1 MEQQV
6 LLTLGRGDWQRGFA
20 DVTVQ
25 LWETQQP
32 PMQFVGSLPP
42 APELAAQY
50 RHWRKLYEALFG
62 AELEGRGRT
71 QHASGE
77 GLGESPVD
85 IGEVLGE
92 LRRSA
97 DFEFEENALTN
108 VSQQQFETL
117 GHTLK
122 VSLNQWLTTAEFGE
136 IERRMRTYLTPQ
148 APVRVMLSAHD
159 ETVLRFPWR
168 LWQLFEDYPDAELSL
183 SLPSYSRSFKQTQ
196 GNAQQRVR
204 ILAVLGNDRGIDVE
218 TDRRLLAQLALADVT
233 LLAQP
238 TLSEVQEYLWSGHWD
253 VLFFAGHSNSR
264 HHRHTQDAGG
274 DLGRG
279 YLQVNETEGLTI
291 EQLKFS
297 LNRAIANGLQLAILN
312 SCDGLG
318 LAWDLAEL
326 RLPQAIVMREPLPD
340 TVAHQFLKN
349 FLAVFSQG
357 RSLYSAVREAREKLH
372 SSTALGTCAAWL
384 PVIVQNPAE
393 TPPTWRSLAGL
404 AALPVSEPISNA
416 QPPSKL
422 LRRKQAV
429 GLPSRWVCL
438 NGLAVALVVFGLRWM
453 GWLQSL
459 ELSAYDAMLKL
470 RPAETPDPRL
480 VVVTVDEDDIQA
492 QASLERRG
500 SLSDETLERT
510 LTALAGYEPR
520 LVAVDLYRDFESIRP
535 GLTGALRQASVLG
548 VCKSRDSSINEIGIA
563 PPPEMAETQV
573 GFTDFVEDSDGVV
586 RRQLLTLTPEPV
598 SPCVS
603 RYSIAALLAIQYL
616 QIEGYDPAFTAE
628 GNLQIGD
635 VVFPRLGPRSGGL
648 QSINHQGN
656 QILLNY
662 RALTEPKEIAAQVPL
677 QKLLLGEV
685 NGESLRD
692 RIVLIGIT
700 ATSGDYW
707 ATPYEAKNRT
717 PGVYLQAQMTSQLLS
732 AVLDGRAV
740 MWVWPPWGDAAGIA
754 ITAIIG
760 SLFARRWRFP
770 MLGLVFLLW
779 AAGLFVIAWVA
790 LAMGGWLP
798 LVPVL

>member
-1 MEQQV
+1 
-6 LLTLGRGDWQRGFA
+6 
-20 DVTVQ
+20 
-25 LWETQQP
+25 
-32 PMQFVGSLPP
+32 
-42 APELAAQY
+42 
-50 RHWRKLYEALFG
+50 
-62 AELEGRGRT
+62 
-71 QHASGE
+71 
-77 GLGESPVD
+77 
-85 IGEVLGE
+85 
-92 LRRSA
+92 
-97 DFEFEENALTN
+97 
-108 VSQQQFETL
+108 
-117 GHTLK
+117 
-122 VSLNQWLTTAEFGE
+122 
-136 IERRMRTYLTPQ
+136 
-148 APVRVMLSAHD
+148 
-159 ETVLRFPWR
+159 
-168 LWQLFEDYPDAELSL
+168 
-183 SLPSYSRSFKQTQ
+183 
-196 GNAQQRVR
+196 
-204 ILAVLGNDRGIDVE
+204 
-218 TDRRLLAQLALADVT
+218 
-233 LLAQP
+233 
-238 TLSEVQEYLWSGHWD
+238 
-253 VLFFAGHSNSR
+253 
-264 HHRHTQDAGG
+264 
-274 DLGRG
+274 
-279 YLQVNETEGLTI
+279 
-291 EQLKFS
+291 
-297 LNRAIANGLQLAILN
+297 
-312 SCDGLG
+312 
-318 LAWDLAEL
+318 
-326 RLPQAIVMREPLPD
+326 
-340 TVAHQFLKN
+340 
-349 FLAVFSQG
+349 
-357 RSLYSAVREAREKLH
+357 
-372 SSTALGTCAAWL
+372 
-384 PVIVQNPAE
+384 
-393 TPPTWRSLAGL
+393 
-404 AALPVSEPISNA
+404 
-416 QPPSKL
+416 
-422 LRRKQAV
+422 
-429 GLPSRWVCL
+429 
-438 NGLAVALVVFGLRWM
+438 M

-510 LTALAGYEPR
+510 LTALAGYDPR

-548 VCKSRDSSINEIGIA
+548 VCKSRDSSINEIGFA
-563 PPPEMAETQV
+563 PPPVMAETQV

-754 ITAIIG
+754 IVAIIG
-760 SLFARRWRFP
+760 SLFAWRWRFP
-770 MLGLVFLLW
+770 MLGLVILLW

-798 LVPVL
+798 LVPVLLASGGGCVLTASSETASLSRKK